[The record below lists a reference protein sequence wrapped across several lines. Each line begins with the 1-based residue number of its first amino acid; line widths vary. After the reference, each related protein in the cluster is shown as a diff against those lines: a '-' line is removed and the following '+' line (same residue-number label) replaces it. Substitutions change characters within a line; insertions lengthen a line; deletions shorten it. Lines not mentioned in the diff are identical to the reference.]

1 MPDLKLVLN
10 HSDQGKY
17 GFVCSFCH
25 LLLLSVMPMLD
36 FYLLVFQ
43 KLSLPLCGQLAVL
56 PMKKTTSSY
65 KINIINNNRHNSS
78 RNVEAKLQEFIS

>member
-1 MPDLKLVLN
+1 MPDLKLGLN

-17 GFVCSFCH
+17 GFVCSFCS
-25 LLLLSVMPMLD
+25 LLLLSVVPTLD

-43 KLSLPLCGQLAVL
+43 MLSLPLCGQLAVL
-56 PMKKTTSSY
+56 PMRKTTSSCE
-65 KINIINNNRHNSS
+65 INIINNNRHKGS